1 MKLQKRIHIAGWIG
15 ALLLMLVSQNLLAA
29 EISVRAD
36 RNPVGLNETFHL
48 VYEASGDLDGKPDFS
63 VLEPLV
69 DVLGQSQ
76 GTNISIING
85 RYNKKATWTLT
96 VLPKRKGEL
105 LLPPVPFG
113 KDRSNSLRIKVTD
126 APAASRGDQVFFSR
140 LEAEP
145 KSAYVQQQI
154 IVHQRLYSAK
164 RISAYGFD
172 DLKIE
177 GGDAVVEPLGEEKQY
192 RQTIGGQDY
201 IVIDRAYA
209 VFAQQPGTLRIQ
221 PALAEARAGGSRS
234 GFMLDPFSDPFSD
247 PFGRRG
253 ETFRTRS
260 NGLSL
265 EIRPVPAGVDVN
277 PWLPASKLELQAVW
291 PEDPPRMVQ
300 GEPVTLTLSLKAE
313 GLTAAQLPDLQLPA
327 IDGVKQYPDQPLL
340 NDVKNDN
347 GITGYRLQKIALI
360 PTRAG
365 EIRIPAIELA
375 WWNVETNRREVAR
388 VPARTLQV
396 IAAANPAPAAPP
408 ATGTRSPA
416 AAPAPTDNGDD
427 KPSAEVPLN
436 TGTTRVDAGYWPW
449 ISLILAAGWGLTL
462 VLWWWSRRGT
472 ARPERPAAA
481 SPSRRIERAEKEL
494 KALRKA
500 CAARNDEAC
509 RRHLLA
515 WGQALFGED
524 FHLAG
529 DALDRLP
536 RELADLTRQL
546 DARLY
551 ASSTADLDHARI
563 AEQAQEVTR
572 QQAARAKSGGNREG
586 LAPLDPTPASA

>member
-1 MKLQKRIHIAGWIG
+1 MGWIG
-15 ALLLMLVSQNLLAA
+15 ALLLILLSQNLLAA
-29 EISVRAD
+29 EIIARAD
-36 RNPVGLNETFHL
+36 RNRVGLNETFHL
-48 VYEASGDLDGKPDFS
+48 TYEASGDLDGKPDFS

-69 DVLGQSQ
+69 DILGKSQ
-76 GTNISIING
+76 GTHVSIING
-85 RYNKKATWTLT
+85 RYRKKATWTLT
-96 VLPKRKGEL
+96 VLPKREGEII
-105 LLPPVPFG
+105 LPPVPFG
-113 KDRSNSLRIKVTD
+113 TDRSNSLRIQVSSAPPA
-126 APAASRGDQVFFSR
+126 APANQAFFSR

-145 KSAYVQQQI
+145 ESAFVQQQI

-164 RISAYGFD
+164 RIRAYGFD

-221 PALAEARAGGSRS
+221 PALAEARAGGRS
-234 GFMLDPFSDPFSD
+234 GGFMLDPFSNPFPD
-247 PFGRRG
+247 PFGGRG
-253 ETFRTRS
+253 EALRTRS

-265 EIRPVPAGVDVN
+265 EIQPVPPRADVN
-277 PWLPASKLELQAVW
+277 PWLPADKLELQAVW
-291 PEDPPRMVQ
+291 PEDPPRLVQ

-313 GLTAAQLPDLQLPA
+313 GLTAAQLPELQLPA

-365 EIRIPAIELA
+365 EIHIPAIELA
-375 WWNVETNRREVAR
+375 WWNVKSKRREVAR

-408 ATGTRSPA
+408 ATATPSPA
-416 AAPAPTDNGDD
+416 ITPEPTGAAETTTPDEPPLAPEPQR
-427 KPSAEVPLN
+427 KA
-436 TGTTRVDAGYWPW
+436 AGYWPW
-449 ISLILAAGWGLTL
+449 ISLILATGWALTL
-462 VLWWWSRRGT
+462 LLWWWSRRGN
-472 ARPERPAAA
+472 ARPVRPAVV
-481 SPSRRIERAEKEL
+481 SPSRSIERAEKAL

-500 CAARNDEAC
+500 CAARDDEAC
-509 RRHLLA
+509 RKHLLA

-536 RELADLTRQL
+536 GELAELTRQL

-551 ASSTADLDHARI
+551 AGSTAELDHARI
-563 AEQAQEVTR
+563 AEQARAVTR
-572 QQAARAKSGGNREG
+572 QEAARAKSKGNHDG
-586 LAPLDPTPASA
+586 LAPLDPSSAAA